1 MKVRATVRA
10 FFLLLITV
18 AAAAFIFLPFAEVT
32 TESILG
38 QSVETIP
45 FYQILNFEPRIYTI
59 LSKETNDLLNLLKDI
74 SSGLTIAVLA
84 IAGVSFFMQ
93 LTRIV
98 VCKNKLL
105 GAFVGF
111 VDFLL
116 MAACIALG
124 VVAIVHI
131 FTWKGLYDQ
140 IEITSEAMTFASL
153 GGWLYLGL
161 GLLTPI
167 TIVLTNFI
175 KK

>member
-10 FFLLLITV
+10 FFLFLITV

-32 TESILG
+32 TESF
-38 QSVETIP
+38 VTTTETIT
-45 FYQILNFEPRIYTI
+45 FYQILNFEPRIYT
-59 LSKETNDLLNLLKDI
+59 LLNKEINDLLNLLKDV

-84 IAGVSFFMQ
+84 IVGISFFMQ
-93 LTRIV
+93 LARIV
-98 VCKNKLL
+98 ICKNKVL

-124 VVAIVHI
+124 VVAIIHI

-140 IEITSEAMTFASL
+140 LEIATEVMTFASL

-167 TIVLTNFI
+167 VIVLTNFI